1 MKRVTAS
8 EARRRWFS
16 LLDEV
21 ASGEVVTIL
30 RKGQRIILRRDE
42 SDAAPGQRPPDYRD
56 VLKVR
61 EAERADSWGWGWS
74 GETLVPEDRG
84 DR

>member
-21 ASGEVVTIL
+21 IDGEVIAIL
-30 RKGQRIILRRDE
+30 RKGKRIILRRDDSAE
-42 SDAAPGQRPPDYRD
+42 RRQKPPDYRS
-56 VLKVR
+56 VLRVR
-61 EAERADSWGWGWS
+61 EPDRADSWHWDWNAS
-74 GETLVPEDRG
+74 GRQLELRDDES
-84 DR
+84 